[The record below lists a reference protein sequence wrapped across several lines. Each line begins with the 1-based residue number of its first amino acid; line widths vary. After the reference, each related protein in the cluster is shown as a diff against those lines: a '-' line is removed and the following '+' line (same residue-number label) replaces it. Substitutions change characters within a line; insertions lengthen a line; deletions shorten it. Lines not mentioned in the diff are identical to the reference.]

1 MPMFTKIKNLIKSPF
16 WQQFRDTRAIGLV
29 AFAVIAVLVT
39 WSAGKAV
46 QKNYTLQKQISE
58 LKQQNDIKKLEN
70 ENLRLSNQYYETDRF
85 LELAARRHF
94 GKALPGET
102 VLFVPKSVA
111 LANSKNLPQI
121 SQAREASKAT
131 EKPAYQRNFQ
141 KWIDFFLHR

>member
-1 MPMFTKIKNLIKSPF
+1 MFTKTKNIIKSPF
-16 WQQFRDTRAIGLV
+16 WQQFRDTRAIGLA

-46 QKNYTLQKQISE
+46 QKNYTLQKQIST
-58 LKQQNDIKKLEN
+58 LKQQNDVKKLEN

-94 GKALPGET
+94 GKAAPGET
-102 VLFVPKSVA
+102 VVFVPKSVA
-111 LANSKNLPQI
+111 LANSTNIPSSI
-121 SQAREASKAT
+121 QAQKIIKQAD
-131 EKPAYQRNFQ
+131 KPAYQRNFQ